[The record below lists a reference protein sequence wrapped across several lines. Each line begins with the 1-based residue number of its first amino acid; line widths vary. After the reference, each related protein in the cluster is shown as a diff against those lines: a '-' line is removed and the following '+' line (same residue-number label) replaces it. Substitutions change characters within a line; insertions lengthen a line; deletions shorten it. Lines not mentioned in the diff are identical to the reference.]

1 MSWLKV
7 SVAVGLVLFLPLTA
21 PAITTQFT
29 VPLPTIEKTTYVYD
43 ADFVQVASDNA
54 LTESKSSGDSASLF
68 GPLAGLV
75 AAESPSAFESMLQKV
90 DTLNF
95 STPRNGAVFYSGPGQ
110 GARATAFAE
119 RTGGMTIEMTPGG
132 RYLSENLS
140 GFTRAQQDL
149 IWQRASTPFAE
160 GASGRINAFI
170 KGADPSRTFRT
181 IEEPLLDL
189 NSDVIRSIYH
199 Y

>member
-1 MSWLKV
+1 MSGGEDRSWAYRSGYVGSQIAALYLLGRLGNQPMG
-7 SVAVGLVLFLPLTA
+7 SAVA
-21 PAITTQFT
+21 
-29 VPLPTIEKTTYVYD
+29 K
-43 ADFVQVASDNA
+43 
-54 LTESKSSGDSASLF
+54 
-68 GPLAGLV
+68 
-75 AAESPSAFESMLQKV
+75 SPSAFESMLQTV
-90 DTLNF
+90 DSLDF

-119 RTGGMTIEMTPGG
+119 RTGGMTIEMTQGG

-189 NSDVIRSIYH
+189 NSDVIRAIYH